1 MSETKKLFAGSADAT
16 LTGYT
21 LSIYGTI
28 NTGQIGMG
36 TIPPIQGLITFIAP
50 PDKQED
56 IIFPNVREDRFLDKG
71 LEEFYKKKGYDKHL
85 PV

>member
-1 MSETKKLFAGSADAT
+1 MSETNELFADRADDT

-21 LSIYGTI
+21 LSIYDTI
-28 NTGQIGMG
+28 STGPIGVGM
-36 TIPPIQGLITFIAP
+36 IAPIQGLTTFIAP
-50 PDKQED
+50 PDRQED
-56 IIFPNVREDRFLDKG
+56 IIFPNLREDRFLDKG